1 MDSRKYV
8 RLNAA
13 FLAMAE
19 QSSHPDIQTR
29 WRRLAQACQNFAK
42 NAQLDLNKT
51 ERVRSHKRTI
61 GTRITSRLA
70 VACAAVHSSF
80 ELLVEPLATLL

>member
-61 GTRITSRLA
+61 GTRITSPLRALQFT
-70 VACAAVHSSF
+70 AASSF
-80 ELLVEPLATLL
+80 WLNRWPPFCEP

>member
-1 MDSRKYV
+1 MDSKQYG

-19 QSSHPDIQTR
+19 QSSHPDIRTR

-42 NAQLDLNKT
+42 NPQSDLNKA
-51 ERVRSHKRTI
+51 ERERPHKRSI
-61 GTRITSRLA
+61 ATRITSRLA
-70 VACAAVHSSF
+70 VAWAAVHSSF